1 MDGRKSYRHTKN
13 NTSEIKPTETRNKV
27 GWHTHTT
34 QTTKTHTDP
43 TNGTQM
49 NTSQYKALLKKQ
61 SWNKFGAK
69 KVTVGDRTFD
79 SKKEARRA
87 ETLQLQNKY
96 GIIHGLEYQKT
107 FELQEAYTNN
117 KGEHIRA
124 ITYKADFVYIED
136 EKTIVED
143 CKGFKTPEYKLK
155 KKLFEKKYPEIIF
168 RES

>member
-1 MDGRKSYRHTKN
+1 
-13 NTSEIKPTETRNKV
+13 
-27 GWHTHTT
+27 
-34 QTTKTHTDP
+34 
-43 TNGTQM
+43 M
-49 NTSQYKALLKKQ
+49 NTTQYKALLKKQ

-69 KVTVGDRTFD
+69 KITVGGRTFD

-87 ETLQLQNKY
+87 ETLAMQEQY

-107 FELQEAYTNN
+107 FELQAAYTNN

-136 EKTIVED
+136 GKIIAED
-143 CKGFKTPEYKLK
+143 CKGFRTPEYKLK